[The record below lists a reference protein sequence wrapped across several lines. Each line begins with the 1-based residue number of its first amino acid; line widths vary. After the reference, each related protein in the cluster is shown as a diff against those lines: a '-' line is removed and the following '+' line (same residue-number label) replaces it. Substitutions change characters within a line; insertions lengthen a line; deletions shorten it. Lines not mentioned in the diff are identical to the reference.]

1 VFKQARTREDA
12 ILKKDCAIVT
22 LPALPFIDLASQRRR
37 LGSRVDEAIANVVN
51 SCQFVMGPPVFEAE
65 RQLAAFCGA
74 KHALTCSSG
83 TDALQ
88 LYLMAKG
95 VKAGDAVLCPAFT
108 FAATAEVIVLLG
120 ATPVFVDVLPDTFNM
135 DPDSLKSGI
144 ATARQHKL
152 NPVGVMTVDLFGLPA
167 DYDAI
172 EPICAHEGLWLLC
185 DAAQGFGGTY
195 KGRKVGT
202 IGDATATSF
211 FPAKPLG
218 VYGDGGAVTTD
229 NAELNEILKSL
240 RVHGQGADKYDNVR
254 IGLTARMDTIQAAV
268 LIEKLG
274 IFEDEIAARN
284 KAAKVYNEG
293 LAPFCIVP
301 AMPEGLTSVWA
312 QYTVRVK
319 PERRDAIMASLKSEG
334 VPTAIYY
341 PKPIHTQEP
350 YKHAPIAGN
359 GLAVTETIRHEV
371 FSLPMHAYLDEAA
384 QTRVVEAFE
393 RAVKA
398 A

>member
-1 VFKQARTREDA
+1 MDEA
-12 ILKKDCAIVT
+12 ILKVIHSGQ
-22 LPALPFIDLASQRRR
+22 FI
-37 LGSRVDEAIANVVN
+37 
-51 SCQFVMGPPVFEAE
+51 MGPAVFEAE
-65 RQLAAFCGA
+65 KQLAAFCGA
-74 KHALTCSSG
+74 AHALTCSSG

-95 VKAGDAVLCPAFT
+95 VGPGDAVLCPAFT

-152 NPVGVMTVDLFGLPA
+152 NPVGVIAVDLFGLPA
-167 DYDAI
+167 DYDTI
-172 EPICAHEGLWLLC
+172 EPLCAKEGLWLLC

-218 VYGDGGAVTTD
+218 VYGDGGAVTTND
-229 NAELNEILKSL
+229 AALNEVLKSI

-254 IGLTARMDTIQAAV
+254 IGLTARLDTVQAAV
-268 LIEKLG
+268 LIEKLA

-284 KAAKVYNEG
+284 RAAKIYNEG
-293 LAPFCIVP
+293 LKPFCIVP
-301 AMPEGLTSVWA
+301 AMPEGLVSVWA

-319 PERRDAIMASLKSEG
+319 PQQRDAVMAGLKAEG

-350 YKHAPIAGN
+350 YKHALIAGN

-371 FSLPMHAYLDEAA
+371 FSLPMHAYLDAPT
-384 QTRVVEAFE
+384 QQRVVEAFE